1 MNTIIEALYDWFDK
15 SEALNANTPLQV
27 DFLDSKET
35 AYSIQ
40 IIPCNPTMKVY
51 ANGSEKRQYL
61 FIFAMRAPYGESSK
75 VNMRNLAFFET
86 LEHWISAA
94 ERNDNLPELP
104 TGCYPQKVKVL
115 SSGYAMTNTEHT
127 AQYQIQCRLTY
138 IQEAGTV

>member
-15 SEALNANTPLQV
+15 SEALNADTPLQV
-27 DFLDSKET
+27 DYLDPDEA

-40 IIPCNPTMKVY
+40 IIPCNPTLKIY
-51 ANGSEKRQYL
+51 ADGSEKRQFL
-61 FIFAMRAPYGESSK
+61 FVFAMRAPYGESSA
-75 VNMRNLAFFET
+75 VNMRNLAFFEA
-86 LEHWISAA
+86 LERWITEA
-94 ERNDNLPELP
+94 ERTDNLPELP
-104 TGCYPQKVKVL
+104 EGYTGQNVTVL